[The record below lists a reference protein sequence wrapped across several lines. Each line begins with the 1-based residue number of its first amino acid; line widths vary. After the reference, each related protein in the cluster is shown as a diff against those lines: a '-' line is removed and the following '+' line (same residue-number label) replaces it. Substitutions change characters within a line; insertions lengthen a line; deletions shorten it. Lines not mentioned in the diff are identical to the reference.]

1 MLTAPPNM
9 PELSSLH
16 SVWPRSE
23 ILQAS
28 LLPEPKFF
36 LGCPCH
42 LSTGSPALSTQS
54 LFPAPCV
61 ERILACL
68 CPREAFH
75 ILKLQTFYPL
85 P

>member
-1 MLTAPPNM
+1 MLTAPPNL

-36 LGCPCH
+36 LGCPRH
-42 LSTGSPALSTQS
+42 PSTGSP
-54 LFPAPCV
+54 
-61 ERILACL
+61 
-68 CPREAFH
+68 CPPH
-75 ILKLQTFYPL
+75 SVPL
-85 P
+85 PSSMRGENTSLLTPS